1 MAKICSFGYSE
12 KSLTSTHKIKPGKLL
27 KPNLYNRIQNFS
39 LLNASLSNFLTP
51 FFLRPVCKYSW
62 RLVSFLT
69 LDHYKFENCKNDTQ
83 RLSDLQ
89 LTTKQTFWLKDF
101 QIGLVFSLA
110 NSPEEMC
117 KENECT
123 PPNWP

>member
-1 MAKICSFGYSE
+1 MQKNPRLTDISRAGKNQGYRKMAKICSFGYSE
-12 KSLTSTHKIKPGKLL
+12 KSLTSTHEIKPGKLL

-69 LDHYKFENCKNDTQ
+69 LDHFKFENCKNETL
-83 RLSDLQ
+83 RIALE
-89 LTTKQTFWLKDF
+89 
-101 QIGLVFSLA
+101 FSLLL
-110 NSPEEMC
+110 SLLQG
-117 KENECT
+117 KESK
-123 PPNWP
+123 